1 MVLLP
6 GVYETWQFLKPIAD
20 RLNAAGHPIHVVRS
34 LGYNV
39 RDIPLSAR
47 TVASFLVEHDLRHVV
62 VVAHSKGGLIGKYLM
77 TIGDVEGRVDR
88 LVAIN
93 TPFSG
98 SAYAR
103 YIPLRSVRVFAP
115 TEPTLAMLA
124 ARVERNERITSV
136 FACFDPHIPEGS
148 ELAGAHNVLLPIM
161 GHFRPLGHLLL
172 IDAVIS
178 AVDGDEGSPHDP
190 KRGLQE

>member
-20 RLNAAGHPIHVVRS
+20 RLNTAGHPIHVVRS

-98 SAYAR
+98 SA
-103 YIPLRSVRVFAP
+103 S
-115 TEPTLAMLA
+115 
-124 ARVERNERITSV
+124 
-136 FACFDPHIPEGS
+136 ACFDPHIPVGS

-161 GHFRPLGHLLL
+161 GHFRPLGHRLL

-190 KRGLQE
+190 IRGLQE